1 MAITKLL
8 TAEPQAPSKKEA
20 VLENEYVMLQRNLK
34 SGDVS
39 IKINNKVMTDKRL
52 EQLTK
57 LLSAFN

>member
-1 MAITKLL
+1 
-8 TAEPQAPSKKEA
+8 
-20 VLENEYVMLQRNLK
+20 MLQRNLK

>member
-1 MAITKLL
+1 MAITKCL
-8 TAEPQAPSKKEA
+8 TAEPQAAVKREA
-20 VLENEYVMLQRNLK
+20 VLENKFVSVQRNLK

-39 IKINNKVMTDKRL
+39 IKIDNKVMTDKRL